1 MCYLADTDVEKTI
14 ERKQQLRL
22 FSSQTCF
29 KIKEE
34 KENQHSLGFI
44 SIASGINEHI
54 IEQLCCLY
62 LCI

>member
-14 ERKQQLRL
+14 KKTTQAF
-22 FSSQTCF
+22 FSGQTCF

-34 KENQHSLGFI
+34 KENQHSLVFI

>member
-14 ERKQQLRL
+14 KKNNSGF
-22 FSSQTCF
+22 FSGQTCF

-34 KENQHSLGFI
+34 KENQHSLVFI